1 MEANYYNRNNKNLIE
16 KHDIHQKIYK
26 VEKINKIKEVIYLN
40 LKLLPDDYYSEDNKL
55 FSRL

>member
-40 LKLLPDDYYSEDNKL
+40 LKLLPYDYYSEDNKL

>member
-1 MEANYYNRNNKNLIE
+1 MISIK
-16 KHDIHQKIYK
+16 KIYK